1 MNAAAS
7 GFPGC
12 HVKVFAWFGTR
23 QSSYFAR
30 TRAYRRASLLV
41 KNRLAGETREMAP
54 PRIPAERRA
63 AVLAEMSALLGSS
76 LDYERAL
83 QRLPRLAA
91 PVLGDLFTIALV
103 HVDAR

>member
-23 QSSYFAR
+23 QSSHFAR
-30 TRAYRRASLLV
+30 KRACFRASLLV

-76 LDYERAL
+76 LDYEGA
-83 QRLPRLAA
+83 LPRLTGLAV
-91 PVLGDLFTIALV
+91 PVRGALCGS
-103 HVDAR
+103 ALIQ